1 MSDELALITP
11 ATQNKYL
18 FFILFRIQTIS
29 SVGSAESKNVYK
41 DNNTVLIFSL
51 CISPADIIIILLLS
65 KVASQI
71 YIYIIYTVCVCL
83 PRSRS
88 SHFFFF
94 FIRTHALVFFS
105 FLNVQQTGWPLYR
118 FLIFR
123 HINICCAYNDGLIC
137 FLLSSRICKCL
148 VCLFGFFFFLSG

>member
-18 FFILFRIQTIS
+18 YFFFYFAFKLS

-65 KVASQI
+65 KVASKI
-71 YIYIIYTVCVCL
+71 YTHYIYCVCL

-88 SHFFFF
+88 SHFFSYA
-94 FIRTHALVFFS
+94 RTL
-105 FLNVQQTGWPLYR
+105 W
-118 FLIFR
+118 
-123 HINICCAYNDGLIC
+123 
-137 FLLSSRICKCL
+137 
-148 VCLFGFFFFLSG
+148 FFFFFFFSKCSTNWLAFLVYRFSYF

>member
-18 FFILFRIQTIS
+18 YFFFISHSNYLRWAPPSLKMSTRITTRSYILPLYFS
-29 SVGSAESKNVYK
+29 SGHY
-41 DNNTVLIFSL
+41 NN
-51 CISPADIIIILLLS
+51 IIIIESRSL
-65 KVASQI
+65 VR
-71 YIYIIYTVCVCL
+71 YIHIIYTVCVFHVHG
-83 PRSRS
+83 PVT
-88 SHFFFF
+88 FF
-94 FIRTHALVFFS
+94 RTHARSGFFFSFS
-105 FLNVQQTGWPLYR
+105 FLNVQQTGWPFQYIV

-148 VCLFGFFFFLSG
+148 VCLVFFLSG